1 MLSNHTGYETMIKHS
16 GKIIHGLST
25 DPKEIATALHAKG
38 FISDRILQETH
49 QLTKINQDKGRRL
62 YTAVLGVVE
71 NYPHRYKDFIAVLQ
85 QNTRLYSEL
94 LEILNGH
101 GELEQNSSLE
111 PPASKKQRISD
122 VEQSLVAAPTS
133 KRQRVSDG
141 EQRLVAAPASKRQR
155 ISDGEQ
161 SSSIVSVL
169 SGTHMINAIVQGR
182 SIETSGSLEDQPEQS
197 PVSSSTQPSLAD
209 RRLMPNDLHQV
220 FTEVYATRPKWNN
233 IGLAFNLPPATLESI
248 KIKHR
253 EDPDNCLREMLYT
266 RLKLE
271 HPLTWRDVV
280 NGLRCSTVG
289 ETALANKLA
298 TKYGLEQNNSPELET
313 CTMKSALSGR
323 PTLDELCSLP
333 VKKVWY
339 PLGLWLGV
347 EERVL
352 QRIKQS
358 HLQQPH
364 VEMFKAFLEDIKNT
378 RQYEQVISAL
388 PDELREVAKELFAK
402 EGPLETNEFELVIGE
417 LPWEKK
423 EVAKEL
429 LAKKGPKSYGQLVGA
444 LVKVGKKKV
453 AEEICTKKGI
463 RFRQI
468 CLNAC
473 SI

>member
-38 FISDRILQETH
+38 FISDRIRDETY
-49 QLTKINQDKGRRL
+49 QLPEINQDKGRRL

-101 GELEQNSSLE
+101 GELEQNSSPE
-111 PPASKKQRISD
+111 P
-122 VEQSLVAAPTS
+122 
-133 KRQRVSDG
+133 
-141 EQRLVAAPASKRQR
+141 PASKRQR

-169 SGTHMINAIVQGR
+169 SGT
-182 SIETSGSLEDQPEQS
+182 
-197 PVSSSTQPSLAD
+197 
-209 RRLMPNDLHQV
+209 
-220 FTEVYATRPKWNN
+220 
-233 IGLAFNLPPATLESI
+233 
-248 KIKHR
+248 
-253 EDPDNCLREMLYT
+253 
-266 RLKLE
+266 
-271 HPLTWRDVV
+271 
-280 NGLRCSTVG
+280 
-289 ETALANKLA
+289 
-298 TKYGLEQNNSPELET
+298 
-313 CTMKSALSGR
+313 

-333 VKKVWY
+333 IEKVWY

-352 QRIKQS
+352 HVIKQRINKER
-358 HLQQPH
+358 HLQHAH

-378 RQYEQVISAL
+378 HEYEQVISAL
-388 PDELREVAKELFAK
+388 PDELKV
-402 EGPLETNEFELVIGE
+402 
-417 LPWEKK
+417 
-423 EVAKEL
+423 VAKEL
-429 LAKKGPKSYGQLVGA
+429 LAKKASKSYGQLVRA

-463 RFRQI
+463 SFRQI
-468 CLNAC
+468 CMSCQHVITILVTC
-473 SI
+473 LTCLTCTVSIVL